1 MIVTLVLI
9 ALLQDGPIRTAP
21 EPSLQESAVP
31 RTDPGPA
38 CTFGGRPVS
47 SPGCPPPRG
56 RIAFEATAPQV
67 PAGTADEDD
76 NPWAVLN
83 RADRGQATTGEGGY
97 SRGAAAVP
105 ESGVPGWALLDPARW
120 ETSQCGTAG
129 DDACRRQARNRL
141 AMARAGLATEAPS
154 AGSATAPDNCRM
166 VMRRSETG
174 FGGSLSRVCGDGAE
188 VEATL
193 DRLEGALRPAVEP
206 CDRPASLE
214 TQEAW
219 IARCRSLPPR

>member
-21 EPSLQESAVP
+21 EPSPQESATSP
-31 RTDPGPA
+31 ADPGPA
-38 CTFGGRPVS
+38 CTFGGRTVS

-56 RIAFEATAPQV
+56 RIAFDAAPPQA

-76 NPWAVLN
+76 NPRAGLN
-83 RADRGQATTGEGGY
+83 RSALGQAAVGEGGY

-154 AGSATAPDNCRM
+154 AGSAAAPDNCRM

-174 FGGSLSRVCGDGAE
+174 FGGSLSRVCGDVAE
-188 VEATL
+188 VEASL

-214 TQEAW
+214 SQDAW
-219 IARCRSLPPR
+219 IARCRALPQR